1 MLGQVLQSQTPS
13 WELSLLQRG
22 HQDRHIP
29 SPHAPRSPGSPGT
42 NAARCERPICI
53 GGIRG
58 SPRKRMA
65 QALIKS
71 TSNNKPPQQCAGSER
86 AVRWQEPRGSSRRA
100 RAKREL
106 CPRRGCKGAGGE
118 GLAGAGAAGTFPES
132 WQGPEGLLG
141 DEMVASCFGR
151 RFQEFGCCG
160 GVSWAGSSATGQGF
174 CLKKKKRGSSLWGQ
188 KVSKKHRRRAWV

>member
-1 MLGQVLQSQTPS
+1 
-13 WELSLLQRG
+13 
-22 HQDRHIP
+22 
-29 SPHAPRSPGSPGT
+29 
-42 NAARCERPICI
+42 
-53 GGIRG
+53 
-58 SPRKRMA
+58 MA

-106 CPRRGCKGAGGE
+106 CPRRGYKGAGGE

-174 CLKKKKRGSSLWGQ
+174 CLKKKRGGLRFGD
-188 KVSKKHRRRAWV
+188 KKSPKSIGGEHGSEPRCAPGILFSQLERKELFNFIAALIEQQG